1 MLAVNYSTVRNN
13 FKNYCDMAS
22 ENNETIIVT
31 RKDEKNI
38 VLLNLAEYNLMLK
51 RINNAKYLEKLT
63 LSMNQL
69 RSGKGQERQLIEDE
83 EEFTNNENNLF

>member
-69 RSGKGQERQLIEDE
+69 RSGKGQERQIIEDE